1 MMINKRLIELCPKT
15 KQYIVFTVMSQ
26 LVILLSNIGIIYT
39 LGQIIHYFV
48 STPQLDG
55 VSQATSVFA
64 IQVTTSL
71 TVSRAAIVFILL
83 LIIKYGAYR
92 LQGKYSYLAA
102 ADARTTLRTQLYDKL
117 LQLGVHYQEA
127 GKTATLVQIAVDG
140 IEQLE
145 VYFGRYL
152 PQFFYA
158 LLAPVVL
165 FGVISTIS
173 VSTAVVFIVCVPL
186 IPVSIIAIMKIAKRI
201 LHAYWGNYA
210 DLGATFLENIQG
222 LTTLKLFQQD
232 KAYHDAMNDEAERFR
247 KSTMKVL
254 SMQLNSITIMDIV
267 AFGGAAVGSIVA
279 LYQYQQGLITI
290 GGLFIIILLAA
301 EFFIPLRLLGSYFHI
316 AMNGMAA
323 SDRIFAVLDYEHPE
337 KLTQSKKYPKIIDA
351 IDVRNLSVSFEQRTV
366 LKNVNATFKANEVTA
381 IVGTSGS
388 GKSTLARVLS
398 KQLLVDEQKVFYG
411 TADIAALSSSILAKH
426 VGFVD
431 AHSYIFTGTIADNL
445 RLANPQATIEMMMQA
460 LTAARLHG
468 FVQNSKEGLDT
479 FVGES
484 GSELSGGQKQ
494 RLALARMILA
504 DRDVYIFDEATSNID
519 VESEEAIWDAIY
531 ELGRLKTV
539 IVITHRLANVKTANM
554 IHVLERG
561 ELVESGTHETLL
573 TKNGQYAELVLQQ
586 EQLEKIREVRK

>member
-1 MMINKRLIELCPKT
+1 M
-15 KQYIVFTVMSQ
+15 
-26 LVILLSNIGIIYT
+26 
-39 LGQIIHYFV
+39 
-48 STPQLDG
+48 
-55 VSQATSVFA
+55 
-64 IQVTTSL
+64 
-71 TVSRAAIVFILL
+71 
-83 LIIKYGAYR
+83 
-92 LQGKYSYLAA
+92 
-102 ADARTTLRTQLYDKL
+102 
-117 LQLGVHYQEA
+117 
-127 GKTATLVQIAVDG
+127 
-140 IEQLE
+140 
-145 VYFGRYL
+145 
-152 PQFFYA
+152 
-158 LLAPVVL
+158 
-165 FGVISTIS
+165 
-173 VSTAVVFIVCVPL
+173 
-186 IPVSIIAIMKIAKRI
+186 
-201 LHAYWGNYA
+201 
-210 DLGATFLENIQG
+210 
-222 LTTLKLFQQD
+222 
-232 KAYHDAMNDEAERFR
+232 
-247 KSTMKVL
+247 
-254 SMQLNSITIMDIV
+254 
-267 AFGGAAVGSIVA
+267 
-279 LYQYQQGLITI
+279 
-290 GGLFIIILLAA
+290 
-301 EFFIPLRLLGSYFHI
+301 
-316 AMNGMAA
+316 
-323 SDRIFAVLDYEHPE
+323 
-337 KLTQSKKYPKIIDA
+337 
-351 IDVRNLSVSFEQRTV
+351 
-366 LKNVNATFKANEVTA
+366 TA

-554 IHVLERG
+554 IHVLEHG